1 MSKAAYWQR
10 GESLDY
16 VNNTTTVIEANTI
29 IPIEG
34 RIGVAGTSINP
45 GEKGSLHVVG
55 VYEIAKT
62 STVAIN
68 MGAAVYFDGTG
79 ITGAADNGKTGSE
92 KEAYTPAGYAAQ
104 AAAADDAV
112 VLVKLMG

>member
-1 MSKAAYWQR
+1 MLKAAYWQR

-16 VNNTTTVIEANTI
+16 VNDTATVIEANTI

-62 STVAIN
+62 GTSEIK
-68 MGAAVYFDGTG
+68 MGAAVYFDGNG
-79 ITGAADNGKTGSE
+79 ITDAASGN
-92 KEAYTPAGYAAQ
+92 TPAGYAAQ
-104 AAAADDAV
+104 AATADDAV
-112 VLVKLMG
+112 IFVKLMG